1 MVERVPG
8 SREEDAWLSDEQLE
22 HVAPAESEP
31 FQGPVPTRMISNG
44 EYMPFPQTQKQKQ
57 VEERAD
63 HAAKKLGISRRRF
76 LESSG
81 GMAASFIAMNQV
93 FGKRFFNV
101 NAEEMFDD
109 DAREEH
115 APPKDLFV
123 FDDQTHIV
131 RSSTNGPN
139 GLRALAQGPGS
150 VSTAGGFTANP
161 FNGKGGNPA
170 GVDELGSPW
179 TDWNPAQLGP
189 DSPPNSGPPTTVA
202 GEFHLGQYVNRMYL
216 QAQTSV
222 SIVSNANIA
231 LFTPPGG
238 GTPGPA
244 TNIHDSLVSEILT
257 GWQTGQCRDYIN
269 QLAGSTRALAHGQIE
284 NMQPDSWK
292 GYNVAFAA
300 SATPGT
306 PFARWRLDD
315 EAIAYPTYQ
324 IIAKN

>member
-57 VEERAD
+57 VEERVKELAD
-63 HAAKKLGISRRRF
+63 HAAKKLGVTRRRF

-101 NAEEMFDD
+101 SAEEMFDD

-139 GLRALAQGPGS
+139 GLRAPPQGPGS
-150 VSTAGGFTANP
+150 VSTAGAVTANP

-170 GVDELGSPW
+170 GLDDRCIPS
-179 TDWNPAQLGP
+179 TDWNPSQRGAGQLPQPHPP
-189 DSPPNSGPPTTVA
+189 DA
-202 GEFHLGQYVNRMYL
+202 
-216 QAQTSV
+216 
-222 SIVSNANIA
+222 
-231 LFTPPGG
+231 
-238 GTPGPA
+238 
-244 TNIHDSLVSEILT
+244 
-257 GWQTGQCRDYIN
+257 
-269 QLAGSTRALAHGQIE
+269 
-284 NMQPDSWK
+284 
-292 GYNVAFAA
+292 
-300 SATPGT
+300 
-306 PFARWRLDD
+306 
-315 EAIAYPTYQ
+315 
-324 IIAKN
+324 